1 MYNKNMDLLLFFIS
15 IIISFGIII
24 KAIISASETQRTST
38 LYNYRYNRKYAIMTE
53 REVEFY
59 KKLKFVCGEN
69 ILIFPQIHLSNLFF
83 HNVKGQ
89 NFKAAFKFI
98 NRLSVDFVLVD
109 SRNFKTLMA
118 IELDDSTHDEQERI
132 RRDLIVNDIFKKANF
147 PLLRVDS
154 IKIDNEKLKQMILE
168 NIKNDVK

>member
-1 MYNKNMDLLLFFIS
+1 MDFLLIFLT
-15 IIISFGIII
+15 IIVSFVIII
-24 KAIISASETQRTST
+24 KAIVSDSGNQRTST

-53 REVEFY
+53 REQEFY
-59 KKLKFVCGEN
+59 KKLKLICGDS

-83 HNVKGQ
+83 HNIKGQ

-98 NRLSVDFVLVD
+98 NKLSVDFVLVD

-118 IELDDSTHDEQERI
+118 IELDDLTHNEQERI

-147 PLLRVDS
+147 PLLRLDS

-168 NIKNDVK
+168 NIKNGVK

>member
-1 MYNKNMDLLLFFIS
+1 MDILLYFLS
-15 IIISFGIII
+15 IPIILVIII
-24 KAIISASETQRTST
+24 KAIASDSGNQKTST
-38 LYNYRYNRKYAIMTE
+38 LYRYNRKYNIMTE

-59 KKLKFVCGEN
+59 KKLKHVCGEN

-118 IELDDSTHDEQERI
+118 IELDDSTHNEQERI

>member
-1 MYNKNMDLLLFFIS
+1 MDILLYFLTIP
-15 IIISFGIII
+15 IILVIII
-24 KAIISASETQRTST
+24 KAIVSDSGSSKNST
-38 LYNYRYNRKYAIMTE
+38 LYNYRYSRKYRIMTE
-53 REVEFY
+53 REQEFY
-59 KKLKFVCGEN
+59 KKLKLICGDS

-83 HNVKGQ
+83 HNIKGQ
-89 NFKAAFKFI
+89 NFKSAFKFI
-98 NRLSVDFVLVD
+98 NKLSVDFVLVD

-118 IELDDSTHDEQERI
+118 IELDDSTHNDQERI

-168 NIKNDVK
+168 NIKIGVK

>member
-1 MYNKNMDLLLFFIS
+1 MDILLVFLS
-15 IIISFGIII
+15 IPVILVIII
-24 KAIISASETQRTST
+24 KAIASDSGAQKTST
-38 LYNYRYNRKYAIMTE
+38 IYRYNRKYAIMTE
-53 REVEFY
+53 REQKFY
-59 KKLKFVCGEN
+59 EKLKLICGDS

-83 HNVKGQ
+83 HNIKGQ

-98 NRLSVDFVLVD
+98 NKLSVDFVLVD
-109 SRNFKTLMA
+109 SRNYKTLLA
-118 IELDDSTHDEQERI
+118 IELDDSTHNEQERI

-168 NIKNDVK
+168 NIKNGVK

>member
-1 MYNKNMDLLLFFIS
+1 MDFLLIFLT
-15 IIISFGIII
+15 IIVSFVIII
-24 KAIISASETQRTST
+24 KAIVSGSETQKTST

-83 HNVKGQ
+83 HNIKGQ
-89 NFKAAFKFI
+89 NFKFI
-98 NRLSVDFVLVD
+98 NKLSVDFVLVD

-118 IELDDSTHDEQERI
+118 IELDDSTHNDQERI

-168 NIKNDVK
+168 NIKIGVK

>member
-1 MYNKNMDLLLFFIS
+1 MDILLYFIS
-15 IIISFGIII
+15 IPVILVIII
-24 KAIISASETQRTST
+24 KAIVSDSGTQRNST
-38 LYNYRYNRKYAIMTE
+38 VYRYNRKYAIMTE
-53 REVEFY
+53 REQKFY
-59 KKLKFVCGEN
+59 EKLKLICGDS

-98 NRLSVDFVLVD
+98 NKLSVDFVLVD
-109 SRNFKTLMA
+109 SRNYKTLLA
-118 IELDDSTHDEQERI
+118 IELDDATHNEQERI

-168 NIKNDVK
+168 NIKNGVK

>member
-1 MYNKNMDLLLFFIS
+1 MDILLYFLAIPV
-15 IIISFGIII
+15 ILAIII
-24 KAIISASETQRTST
+24 KAVVSDSGNQKTSP
-38 LYNYRYNRKYAIMTE
+38 LYKYRYNRKYVIMTE
-53 REVEFY
+53 REQEFY
-59 KKLKFVCGEN
+59 KKLKLVCGDS
-69 ILIFPQIHLSNLFF
+69 ILVFPQIHLSNLFF
-83 HNVKGQ
+83 HNIKGQ

-118 IELDDSTHDEQERI
+118 IELDDSTHNEQERI

-147 PLLRVDS
+147 PLLRIDS

-168 NIKNDVK
+168 NIKNGVK

>member
-1 MYNKNMDLLLFFIS
+1 MDLLLIFLS

-24 KAIISASETQRTST
+24 KAIASDSGTQKTST
-38 LYNYRYNRKYAIMTE
+38 LYRYNRKYAIMTE
-53 REVEFY
+53 REQEFY
-59 KKLKFVCGEN
+59 KKLKLICGDS

-168 NIKNDVK
+168 NIKIGVK